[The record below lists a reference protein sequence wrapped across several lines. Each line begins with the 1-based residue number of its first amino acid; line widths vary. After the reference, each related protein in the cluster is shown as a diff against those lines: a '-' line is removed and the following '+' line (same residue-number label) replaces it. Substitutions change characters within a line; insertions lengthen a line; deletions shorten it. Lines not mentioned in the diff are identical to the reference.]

1 MKPVVVFFLSC
12 FLPVLGLADVVING
26 DVWFGDKYVD
36 SDVFI
41 DTGVTYAPNMMT
53 VMETINLEN
62 NGELKTDV
70 YLCDRCDLFVRNRGV
85 INSNFYLGDS
95 ARLIQVV
102 SDERDV
108 DDTDFGVSYSVL
120 VDGANNLS
128 LEHVIDVFDGADR
141 VILQN
146 SVLDVNRLTP
156 GIDTELV
163 INGEVGFVIDDL
175 NGLYDVVFL
184 ENVSGNGLVRVITD
198 NSDVMFSDVAYIRDG
213 NLFFTRVRETD
224 YSKIFKDDLGVFLD
238 FLRIRDVNDD
248 LILALDGANDMKGL
262 YDVMGK
268 SVRLN
273 PNALL
278 NLMRAVGRVVAH
290 DFNYSDGVVL
300 SPIFGWGDDF
310 HVWGL
315 NIGYFDG
322 FAENGRWGMVL
333 HAGNIDYESDVDVFS
348 GIFYGAGLV
357 AKYDFENN
365 LFLRGTADFLRY
377 SMDIDYAFYDNNV
390 VESPSGDGIRM
401 RADMGYKLDFADSFL
416 LTPFIG
422 VDVGRNDIA
431 FYDKKWFDAHVG
443 LDVGYDYDMLGIK
456 YNYNFGINA
465 NINSEFEV
473 LGRIG
478 FWADADMLGGGI
490 AAGVISVSDI
500 IAYKLL
506 IDACVK
512 F

>member
-1 MKPVVVFFLSC
+1 MGWCGDWV
-12 FLPVLGLADVVING
+12 NG
-26 DVWFGDKYVD
+26 DVWYGDRYINSDLIIGVD
-36 SDVFI
+36 V
-41 DTGVTYAPNMMT
+41 VYAPDSLHVTET
-53 VMETINLEN
+53 VNLEN
-62 NGELKTDV
+62 NGELKTDIF
-70 YLCDRCDLFVRNRGV
+70 LCDRCDLFIKNRGA
-85 INSNFYLGDS
+85 IDSNFYLGES
-95 ARLIQVV
+95 ARLVQVV
-102 SDERDV
+102 SDSV
-108 DDTDFGVSYSVL
+108 DMVPGDFMVPYSVMI
-120 VDGANNLS
+120 DGADGVPLA
-128 LEHVIDVFDGADR
+128 HVAAFASGADR
-141 VILQN
+141 VILKN
-146 SVLDVNRLTP
+146 SILDVN
-156 GIDTELV
+156 
-163 INGEVGFVIDDL
+163 GFVVGTDMPVSIEGDVIFKIDNMGD
-175 NGLYDVVFL
+175 LYDVVFMK
-184 ENVSGNGLVRVITD
+184 NVSGSGTVRVLSD
-198 NSDVMFSDVAYIRDG
+198 NADRLFSDVAYVRDG
-213 NLFFTRVRETD
+213 NLVFTRMRETD
-224 YSKIFKDDLGVFLD
+224 YSKIFNDDLGVFLD
-238 FLRIRDVNDD
+238 LLRIRDENDK

-278 NLMRAVGRVVAH
+278 NLMRVVGRVVAH

-322 FAENGRWGMVL
+322 FAENGRWGMIL

-365 LFLRGTADFLRY
+365 LFLRGTADFVRY
-377 SMDIDYAFYDNNV
+377 AMDIDYAFYDNNV

-401 RADMGYKLDFADSFL
+401 RADMGYKLDFDDSFL

-443 LDVGYDYDMLGIK
+443 LDIGYNYDMLGIK
-456 YNYNFGINA
+456 YNYNLGINA

-490 AAGVISVSDI
+490 AAGVISMSDI
-500 IAYKLL
+500 IAYKLS